1 MTADAQA
8 TFRALA
14 DPSRRAILMHLSK
27 GDMSIGDVAD
37 RFTMTRA
44 AIKKHL
50 TVLEQGKLISI
61 EVRGR
66 ERINRLEP
74 AGLKP
79 VADWIAYFE
88 QFWDERLQD
97 LQNAIDHREE
107 KDDD

>member
-1 MTADAQA
+1 MEEPMTADAQA

-14 DPSRRAILMHLSK
+14 DPSRRAILIHLSK

-74 AGLKP
+74 PASYVSMPFPPHPK
-79 VADWIAYFE
+79 
-88 QFWDERLQD
+88 RT
-97 LQNAIDHREE
+97 
-107 KDDD
+107 